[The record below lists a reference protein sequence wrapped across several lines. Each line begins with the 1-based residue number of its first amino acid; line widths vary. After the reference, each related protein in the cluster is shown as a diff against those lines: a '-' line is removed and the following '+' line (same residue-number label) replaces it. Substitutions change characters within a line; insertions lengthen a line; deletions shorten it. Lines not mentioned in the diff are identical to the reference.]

1 MARVLPFPALLSP
14 LQSELVASDGQAR
27 GAKALVVYN
36 DGADPTRGRHDIPAG
51 GRWGSVHPFTPEL
64 PRLLL
69 YDLEADRF
77 ATKDVNEQHPDLVAK
92 YQALLEEHWK
102 ANQALGQRYL
112 AASDTPVTPAQLEQ
126 LKSLGYVQ

>member
-1 MARVLPFPALLSP
+1 TPRGVGGGWGPRSRAGPAPS
-14 LQSELVASDGQAR
+14 
-27 GAKALVVYN
+27 
-36 DGADPTRGRHDIPAG
+36 GADRTRGRHDVPAG

-69 YDLEADRF
+69 YDLDKDRF
-77 ATKDVNEQHPDLVAK
+77 ATKAVNDQHPELVAK

-112 AASDTPVTPAQLEQ
+112 AASDAPVTPAQLEQ